1 MDGFEPLGRALVII
15 GVFLAVLGAI
25 MLLTP
30 RVPWLGRLPGD
41 IVIHRDDLTIYIP
54 ITTMLIVSVVLS
66 VVLSLISRGR

>member
-1 MDGFEPLGRALVII
+1 MDGFEPVGRALVII

-66 VVLSLISRGR
+66 VVLSVISRDR

>member
-1 MDGFEPLGRALVII
+1 MDGLEPLGRTLVIVGI
-15 GVFLAVLGAI
+15 FITVLGAI

-66 VVLSLISRGR
+66 VVLSVISRGR

>member
-1 MDGFEPLGRALVII
+1 MDSFEPIGRALVVI
-15 GVFLAVLGAI
+15 GVFITVLGAI

-54 ITTMLIVSVVLS
+54 LTTMLLVSVLLSVVLS
-66 VVLSLISRGR
+66 VIGRGR

>member
-1 MDGFEPLGRALVII
+1 MDGLAPVGRLLVIL
-15 GVFLAVLGAI
+15 GVFITVLGAV

-54 ITTMLIVSVVLS
+54 LTTMLIVSVVLS
-66 VVLSLISRGR
+66 VVLSVIGRGR

>member
-1 MDGFEPLGRALVII
+1 VGGLEPIGRALVVI
-15 GVFLAVLGAI
+15 GVFITVLGAI

-30 RVPWLGRLPGD
+30 RVTWLGRLPGD
-41 IVIHRDDLTIYIP
+41 IVIQRDDVTIYIP

>member
-1 MDGFEPLGRALVII
+1 MDDLEPLGRALVVI
-15 GVFLAVLGAI
+15 GLFITVLGAI
-25 MLLTP
+25 MLLSP

-66 VVLSLISRGR
+66 VVLNLIGRGR

>member
-1 MDGFEPLGRALVII
+1 MDGLEPLGRTLVIVGLFI
-15 GVFLAVLGAI
+15 TVLGAI

-66 VVLSLISRGR
+66 VVLNVIGRSR

>member
-1 MDGFEPLGRALVII
+1 MDGLEPLGRLLVIV
-15 GVFLAVLGAI
+15 GVFITVLGAI

-54 ITTMLIVSVVLS
+54 LTTMLIVSVVLS
-66 VVLSLISRGR
+66 VVLSVIGRGR